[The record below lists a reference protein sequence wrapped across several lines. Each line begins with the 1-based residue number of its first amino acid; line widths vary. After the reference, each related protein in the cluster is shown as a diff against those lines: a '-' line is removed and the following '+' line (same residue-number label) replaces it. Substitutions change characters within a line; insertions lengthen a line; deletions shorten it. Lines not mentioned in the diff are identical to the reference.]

1 MFDSL
6 SEKLGGILDR
16 LTRRGA
22 LSEADVEAA
31 LREVRR
37 ALLEA
42 DVALDVARAF
52 TDNIK
57 KQAVGV
63 EVMKSVTPGQLVV
76 KIVHDQLVA
85 TLGADSQ
92 GIDLAAAPPV
102 AIMMVGLQGSG
113 KTTTTAKLARR
124 LTDRQKRK
132 VLMASLDVRR
142 PAAMEQLA
150 VLGREAQI
158 DTLPVVAGQ
167 QPPQIAKRALE
178 AARLGGYDV
187 VLLDTAG
194 RTTLDDEMMNEAA
207 EVKRAAN
214 PHEVLLVADALT
226 GQDAVNLARAFDQ
239 RVGLTGIVLTR
250 VDGDGRG
257 GAALSMRAV
266 TNKPIKLIGTGE
278 KLDALEEFDPARI
291 AGRILGMG
299 DIVALVEKAAANI
312 DAEKAMRAAEKMRK
326 GKFDLADLREQ
337 LQQMQAMGG
346 MGGLLGMMPGV
357 AKMKAQI
364 ANAGLDDKLV
374 KRQMA
379 IIDSMTPQER
389 RNPDI
394 LKASRKKRIAA
405 GSGTTPE
412 YINKLLK
419 MHRGMADMM
428 KAMGGAKRGP
438 LAGLGQIM
446 GFGSGGVPTPEQ
458 MAEIAKKMPGG
469 ALPPGMPGS
478 SLPPTMP
485 KLPPNI
491 PGKFPDCPA
500 SAAESFLDC
509 RVCPVSEKRSE
520 NVSLIRHS
528 GAPRSGEPGIH
539 TPQRC
544 GLWIPALARSARSA
558 GMTVLR
564 KGKPEMSLVI
574 RMARAGTKKRPVY
587 HIVVADSRI
596 TARRPLHRAA
606 RSFQSAAAE
615 GQDRAAQARSRK
627 GAGLDEEGR
636 AAVRPRHALPRCRR
650 HRQAR
655 EAQQP
660 GKGDPAQGT
669 QGRGGRS
676 AQGQG
681 SRRRGR
687 QDRRDRQGCRRQ
699 GRSGG
704 ELTLR

>member
-16 LTRRGA
+16 VTRRGA
-22 LSEADVEAA
+22 LSEADVDAA

-37 ALLEA
+37 ALLDA

-57 KQAVGV
+57 KQAIGV
-63 EVMKSVTPGQLVV
+63 EVMKSVTPGQMVV

-113 KTTTTAKLARR
+113 KTTTTAKVARR
-124 LTDRQKRK
+124 LTDRQKKK

-150 VLGREAQI
+150 VLGREAGI
-158 DTLPVVAGQ
+158 DTLPVVEGQ

-194 RTTLDDEMMNEAA
+194 RTTLDDAMMSEAA

-226 GQDAVNLARAFDQ
+226 GQDAVNLARAFDE

-266 TNKPIKLIGTGE
+266 TAKPIKLIGTGE

-299 DIVALVEKAAANI
+299 DIVALVEKATANI

-326 GKFDLADLREQ
+326 GKFDLGDLREQ
-337 LQQMQAMGG
+337 LQQMQGMGG
-346 MGGLLGMMPGV
+346 MSGLLGMMPGV
-357 AKMKAQI
+357 AKMKNQI
-364 ANAGLDDKLV
+364 AAAGLDDKLV

-412 YINKLLK
+412 AINKLLK

-428 KAMGGAKRGP
+428 KMMGSGKRGP
-438 LAGLGQIM
+438 LAGLAQAM
-446 GFGSGGVPTPEQ
+446 GFGSAMPTPEQ
-458 MAEIAKKMPGG
+458 MAEMAKNMPPG
-469 ALPPGMPGS
+469 AQLPPGMPG
-478 SLPPTMP
+478 LPPTMP
-485 KLPPNI
+485 KLPPNF
-491 PGKFPDCPA
+491 PGTPGLPGLGGKFPG
-500 SAAESFLDC
+500 L
-509 RVCPVSEKRSE
+509 
-520 NVSLIRHS
+520 
-528 GAPRSGEPGIH
+528 PG
-539 TPQRC
+539 
-544 GLWIPALARSARSA
+544 GLPGL
-558 GMTVLR
+558 
-564 KGKPEMSLVI
+564 GK
-574 RMARAGTKKRPVY
+574 KK
-587 HIVVADSRI
+587 
-596 TARRPLHRAA
+596 
-606 RSFQSAAAE
+606 
-615 GQDRAAQARSRK
+615 
-627 GAGLDEEGR
+627 
-636 AAVRPRHALPRCRR
+636 
-650 HRQAR
+650 
-655 EAQQP
+655 
-660 GKGDPAQGT
+660 
-669 QGRGGRS
+669 
-676 AQGQG
+676 
-681 SRRRGR
+681 
-687 QDRRDRQGCRRQ
+687 
-699 GRSGG
+699 
-704 ELTLR
+704 